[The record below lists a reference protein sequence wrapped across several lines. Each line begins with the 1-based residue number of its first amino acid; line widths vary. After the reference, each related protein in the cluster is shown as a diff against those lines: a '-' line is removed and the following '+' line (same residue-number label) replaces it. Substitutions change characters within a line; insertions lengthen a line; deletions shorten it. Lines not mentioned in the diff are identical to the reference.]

1 MMLPPPL
8 PLGAQALPRPHPIDR
23 RACLLRWPFSLMAI
37 SLVIAFGIFGWHVG
51 RLAAPTVVE
60 WQINIIDAR
69 SDAPEQPRLPE
80 PLVRR

>member
-1 MMLPPPL
+1 
-8 PLGAQALPRPHPIDR
+8 
-23 RACLLRWPFSLMAI
+23 MAI